1 MHNLINSIIG
11 DIEVS
16 NDLRCM
22 LSILLFVFVITVTV
36 DLIDML
42 RGMGGK

>member
-1 MHNLINSIIG
+1 MDALINSIIG
-11 DIEVS
+11 DIEIS
-16 NDLRCM
+16 NDLRAM
-22 LSILLFVFVITVTV
+22 LAILLFVFIITVTV

>member
-1 MHNLINSIIG
+1 MDALINSIIG

>member
-1 MHNLINSIIG
+1 MDNLINSIIG